1 MAVHGLFA
9 KTATLALTGV
19 IGAAGYEALRKAA
32 AKVPLHQA
40 AVTAAEWGL
49 RGARRAEEAAES
61 ARLKLADVL
70 AEARERLG
78 EEVPAPAVTDTE
90 RHEH

>member
-1 MAVHGLFA
+1 MHRLFA
-9 KTATLALTGV
+9 RTATLALSGV

-32 AKVPLHQA
+32 AKVPLHRA

-49 RGARRAEEAAES
+49 RGTRRAEEAAES
-61 ARLKLADVL
+61 ARLKLADVM
-70 AEARERLG
+70 AEARDRIG
-78 EEVPAPAVTDTE
+78 EEVPAPAGTDTE